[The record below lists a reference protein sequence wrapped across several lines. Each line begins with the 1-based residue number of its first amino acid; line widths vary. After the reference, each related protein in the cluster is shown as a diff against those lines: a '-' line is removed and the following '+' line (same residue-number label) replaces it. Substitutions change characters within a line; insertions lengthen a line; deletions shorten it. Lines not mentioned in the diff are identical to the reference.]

1 MQSLISKQFLQFL
14 IVGGSA
20 FLVDFGIFYIGL
32 NYLDHNLYIV
42 RSYSFFFAVLTTFY
56 GNRRFT
62 FKDRFHL
69 SSKVQIPKAFTSA
82 LLSLIPNF
90 AVFTVIVALF
100 PSPIFHYFAF
110 ILGVVAGTFSNYIL
124 SDKYIFN
131 SESK

>member
-1 MQSLISKQFLQFL
+1 MQSLISKQFLKFL

-20 FLVDFGIFYIGL
+20 FLVDLGIFYTGL
-32 NYLDHNLYIV
+32 NFTDHNLYLV
-42 RSYSFFFAVLTTFY
+42 RSYAFFFAVLVTFY
-56 GNRRFT
+56 GNRWFT

-90 AVFTVIVALF
+90 TVFTVIVALF
-100 PSPIFHYFAF
+100 PSAIFHYIAF
-110 ILGVVAGTFSNYIL
+110 ILGVVAGTISNYFL

-131 SESK
+131 SKS

>member
-14 IVGGSA
+14 AVGGSA

-32 NYLDHNLYIV
+32 NFFDHSLYVV
-42 RSYSFFFAVLTTFY
+42 RSYAFFFAVLVTFY

-69 SSKVQIPKAFTSA
+69 PSKVQIPKAFTSA

-90 AVFTVIVALF
+90 TVFTVIVALF
-100 PSPIFHYFAF
+100 PSPIFHYIAF
-110 ILGVVAGTFSNYIL
+110 VLGVVVGTISNYVL

-131 SESK
+131 SES